1 FVLDDAL
8 SSAARERSCDAND
21 DSTFTR
27 GGRCHQMLAH
37 LDSKGK
43 LLRADPSAHA
53 AHQTLVVAL
62 IIAETESR
70 NGGLRYRRKP
80 LVRQHVSL
88 SQPTRRWLE
97 AAARQAGEGFPTT
110 NRFHDMAFQDELAH
124 ALREQSAHL
133 RRPSPLV
140 LHGAKHAS
148 KVREIGRWLVGPAR
162 RDPVT
167 AHPSSFE
174 PDRLRLGIA
183 RPTPAQQRHQTLG
196 ANEHL

>member
-1 FVLDDAL
+1 MSPSELPSTMPVEQSRLQLTMEGESLLDIVTLTRCTGEQPHALTLSFDTRPRVTAYFVLNDAL
-8 SSAARERSCDAND
+8 SSAAREWSRDAND

-43 LLRADPSAHA
+43 LLRANPSAHA

-88 SQPTRRWLE
+88 SQPTRR
-97 AAARQAGEGFPTT
+97 
-110 NRFHDMAFQDELAH
+110 
-124 ALREQSAHL
+124 
-133 RRPSPLV
+133 
-140 LHGAKHAS
+140 
-148 KVREIGRWLVGPAR
+148 
-162 RDPVT
+162 
-167 AHPSSFE
+167 
-174 PDRLRLGIA
+174 
-183 RPTPAQQRHQTLG
+183 
-196 ANEHL
+196 